1 MIMTITCYNFR
12 TSSWFDMFRV
22 QSQQF
27 SVDAMLQPFYRT
39 DDYVID
45 PRLLQPDIH
54 RDHHLDALWRLG

>member
-1 MIMTITCYNFR
+1 
-12 TSSWFDMFRV
+12 MFRV

-45 PRLLQPDIH
+45 PY
-54 RDHHLDALWRLG
+54 

>member
-1 MIMTITCYNFR
+1 
-12 TSSWFDMFRV
+12 MFRM